1 MKKIPG
7 TVEKTNAGGLI
18 CIDDEGNKSIVTLL
32 KLPEDLSVDDFT
44 VGERVI
50 ILKENNTV
58 IGVEKDS
65 GMSST
70 ILSGSLKKMNPIN
83 MKLVCKPLLNGIMA
97 YWEKVEDASSYTV
110 SLYVN
115 EQVISTRIIERSEMY
130 TSFSGLAAID
140 GQTKGLFSS
149 SSLRSTTATPK
160 YTYSGMDYY
169 VQVSAENREGVEIA
183 KSSKVL
189 CKVKEF

>member
-7 TVEKTNAGGLI
+7 TVKKTNAGGLI

-32 KLPEDLSVDDFT
+32 KLPDGLSVDDFK

-50 ILKENNTV
+50 ILKENNIT

-65 GMSST
+65 AMSST
-70 ILSGSLKKMNPIN
+70 ILSDSLKKISLIK
-83 MKLVCKPLLNGIMA
+83 MKLFCKPLLNGIMA
-97 YWEKVEDASSYTV
+97 YWEKVEDAASYTV

-115 EQVISTRIIERSEMY
+115 EQIISTRIIERSEMY

-149 SSLRSTTATPK
+149 LRSTTASPTDD
-160 YTYSGMDYY
+160 YSGMDYY
-169 VQVSAENREGVEIA
+169 VEISAENREGMEIA
-183 KSSKVL
+183 KSGKVL
-189 CKVKEF
+189 CKVKEL

>member
-7 TVEKTNAGGLI
+7 TVKKTNAGGLI

-32 KLPEDLSVDDFT
+32 KLPDDLSVDDFK

-50 ILKENNTV
+50 ILKENNIT

-65 GMSST
+65 AMSST
-70 ILSGSLKKMNPIN
+70 ILSDSLKKISLIK
-83 MKLVCKPLLNGIMA
+83 MKLFCKPLLNGIMA
-97 YWEKVEDASSYTV
+97 YWEKVEDAASYTV

-115 EQVISTRIIERSEMY
+115 EQIISTRIIERSEMY

-140 GQTKGLFSS
+140 GQTKGLFN
-149 SSLRSTTATPK
+149 SLRSTTASPTDD
-160 YTYSGMDYY
+160 YSGMDYY
-169 VQVSAENREGVEIA
+169 VEISAENREGMEIA
-183 KSSKVL
+183 KSGKVL
-189 CKVKEF
+189 CKVKEL